1 MISYLKG
8 QGYKPTTKD
17 TLNNKEFRLVSSEFT
32 LNEDLSTFGGLAQ
45 DTVEVYELFL
55 STRTYNKA
63 KMTALLENLGDEDR
77 VIEGSAS
84 IELQEHGYLITLTF
98 ILGE

>member
-8 QGYKPTTKD
+8 QGYKLTTKD

-32 LNEDLSTFGGLAQ
+32 LNEDLSTFGNLAL
-45 DTVEVYELFL
+45 DTTEVYELFL
-55 STRTYNKA
+55 STRTYSKA
-63 KMTALLENLGDEDR
+63 KMTALLEDLGDED
-77 VIEGSAS
+77 VMIEGSAS
-84 IELQEHGYLITLTF
+84 IELQERGYLITLTF